1 MQMIVLYVEC
11 MLGLENDEIGEFLGS
26 TLLAKVV
33 DLLTDLDVS
42 SSPVSFLMRLC
53 LQINL

>member
-26 TLLAKVV
+26 TLLAKLV